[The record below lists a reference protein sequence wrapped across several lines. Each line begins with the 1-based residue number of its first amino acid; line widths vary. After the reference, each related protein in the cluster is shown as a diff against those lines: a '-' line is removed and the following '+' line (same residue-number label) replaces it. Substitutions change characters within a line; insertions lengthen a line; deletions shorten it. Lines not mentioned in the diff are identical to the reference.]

1 MPIKALFLSFFSTQ
15 LVKSAPIGWF
25 FLCGTIARM
34 IQLSNLTYY
43 PIKACRGFDLAE
55 SRVERMGLANDRRM
69 MVVTP
74 EGDFLTQR
82 EHPKLA
88 LITPALKNDSVTL
101 SAPNFDSI
109 HFSIQKSGVPTS
121 VNIWKSSGVS
131 AIDQGDESAQWLSD
145 WLGVSVRLVHVDE
158 RIKRKLNPDYAVSAE
173 DHTGF
178 ADGYPILIISE
189 ESLRDLNSKLGTA
202 LPMNRFR
209 PNLVVQNCV
218 PFAED
223 TWKRIRIGDV
233 EMALV
238 KPCPRCVVTTTDQ
251 DTLEKNKEPLK
262 TLSKYRTQN
271 GGAMFGMNVI
281 PLNEGEIKVGMS
293 VEVLE

>member
-1 MPIKALFLSFFSTQ
+1 
-15 LVKSAPIGWF
+15 
-25 FLCGTIARM
+25 M
-34 IQLSNLTYY
+34 ITLSNLTYY
-43 PIKACRGFDLAE
+43 PIKACRGFDISE
-55 SRVERMGLANDRRM
+55 SRVERMGLADDRRM
-69 MVVTP
+69 MVVTLD
-74 EGDFLTQR
+74 GNFLTQR
-82 EHPKLA
+82 EHPRLA
-88 LITPALKNDSVTL
+88 LVTPTLKNDSITL

-109 HFSIQKSGVPTS
+109 QFGIQDYGIPTP
-121 VNIWKSSGVS
+121 VNIWKSKGVS
-131 AIDQGDESAQWLSD
+131 AIDQGEETAQWFSD
-145 WLGVSVRLVHVDE
+145 WLGVPVRLVHVDPNF
-158 RIKRKLNPDYAVSAE
+158 KRKLNPDYAVSAD

-189 ESLRDLNSKLGTA
+189 ESLRDLNSKLDASRA

-209 PNLVVQNCV
+209 PNIVVKGCD

-238 KPCPRCVVTTTDQ
+238 KPCPRCEVTTIDKE
-251 DTLEKNKEPLK
+251 TLEQNKEPLR
-262 TLSKYRTQN
+262 TLATYRKQE

-281 PLNEGEIKVGMS
+281 PLNEGEIKIGIG

>member
-1 MPIKALFLSFFSTQ
+1 
-15 LVKSAPIGWF
+15 
-25 FLCGTIARM
+25 M

-43 PIKACRGFDLAE
+43 PIKACRGFDVTE

-74 EGDFLTQR
+74 KGEFLTQR

-88 LITPALKNDSVTL
+88 LVTPTLGNGSITL

-109 HFSIQKSGVPTS
+109 QFVIQKSGTPTS

-145 WLGVSVRLVHVDE
+145 WLGASVRLVHVDE
-158 RIKRKLNPDYAVSAE
+158 KFKRKLNPEYSVSAE

-178 ADGYPILIISE
+178 ADGYPILVISE
-189 ESLRDLNSKLGTA
+189 ESLRDLNSRLDSD

-209 PNLVVQNCV
+209 PNMVVKGCE

-223 TWKRIRIGDV
+223 TWKRIRIGGI
-233 EMALV
+233 EMAFV
-238 KPCPRCVVTTTDQ
+238 KPCPRCVVTTIDKE
-251 DTLEKNKEPLK
+251 TLAKNKEPLK
-262 TLSKYRTQN
+262 TLNTYRKQE

-281 PLNEGEIKVGMS
+281 PLNEGEVRVGMI
-293 VEVLE
+293 VEILE